1 MAGPAPSKPRVCVDG
16 KFFRL
21 GEKKFFVKG
30 VAYGPFAPNAQGHPF
45 PMPEQTGRDFDQ
57 IRELGANVVRVYTV
71 PPRWLLDLAEARGL
85 KVLVDVP
92 WNKHTCFLDA
102 PEARAAAKETV
113 RRAVTVCAGHPA
125 ILAFSVA
132 NEIPPDVVRWSGAR
146 AVAEFIDELVA
157 EAKAA
162 DPQCLCTFTNY
173 PPTEFLRPQGLDFLC
188 FNVYLHHRQPFRNYL
203 ARVQMIAG
211 DRPLVL
217 GEFGLDTVR
226 EGEAA
231 QAEMLA
237 WQIEG
242 AFRGGL
248 AGAVVFTFTDDWFR
262 DGQPVEDW
270 AMGLTT
276 RPRVPKPAFRAVQQA
291 FAVAPYFP
299 LAQTPRV
306 SVVVA
311 SYNGEPTLPACLAS
325 LARLNYPDYEVILV
339 DDGSTDSTPQIAAQV
354 GGVTPCAPSVRQEE
368 RRARNDAPYPRFVC
382 LRHTANHG
390 LSVARNT
397 GIEAAT
403 GEIVAFTDADC
414 RADEDWLYYVVGD
427 LLNSAFVGMGGPNL
441 LPPEDSAVA
450 AVVMAS
456 PGGPAHVM
464 LSDRQAEHIPGCN
477 MVFYKW
483 ALTAIGGF
491 DPVFRKA
498 GDDVDVC
505 WRLEQA
511 GYKLGFSPAGMVWH
525 YRRSTVRAYLKQ
537 QSGYGEAEA
546 LLVRKHPEYFNS
558 IGGSLWRGR
567 IYTGAKLGVLLHRP
581 MIYRGAFGAGWF
593 QTLYASEPVGILMV
607 CSALEFHLLVTL
619 PLLILSASVHVLFP
633 LALASLL
640 LSLGVGVAAGVQA
653 TLPRQRVRWWSR
665 PLVALL
671 FLLQPI
677 VRGAARYRG
686 RLAFQPAAQAPGDS
700 LDSVALRASGERLDR
715 VQYWSER
722 PLDRLTFVGAI
733 LARLEK
739 RGWPHKA
746 DIGWS
751 EFDVEIYG
759 NRWSNLQLTTAA
771 ETHSRGCQLVRCR
784 LKPVW
789 SLPAKVAFWSLLGFA
804 LLVLGFFEPALPWL
818 WLILLT
824 LPAAWWFLR
833 RQERRLQ
840 SILAI
845 FLDELAEELGLQKL
859 TSDASPQSPA
869 MFEDKPAD
877 ARERIRVELPK
888 EEAPVNPPADS
899 PFSAPP
905 PTQ

>member
-1 MAGPAPSKPRVCVDG
+1 MAGPASSKPRVSVDG

-45 PMPEQTGRDFDQ
+45 PMPGQVERDFAQ
-57 IRELGANVVRVYTV
+57 VCELGANLVRVYTV
-71 PPRWLLDLAEARGL
+71 PPRWLLDLADARGL
-85 KVLVDVP
+85 KLLVDIP
-92 WNKHTCFLDA
+92 WNKHLCFLDA
-102 PEARAAAKETV
+102 PETRTAARESV
-113 RRAVTVCAGHPA
+113 RRAVSVCAGHPA
-125 ILAFSVA
+125 IFAFSAA

-146 AVAEFIDELVA
+146 AVAELIDELVA

-162 DPQCLCTFTNY
+162 DPQCLCTFANF

-203 ARVQMIAG
+203 ARLQMIAS

-217 GEFGLDTVR
+217 GEFGLDTLH
-226 EGEAA
+226 EGEAT
-231 QAEMLA
+231 QEEMLA

-262 DGQPVEDW
+262 DGRPVENW

-276 RPRVPKPAFRAVQQA
+276 RDRAPKPAFDAVQRA
-291 FAVAPYFP
+291 FQTAPYFS

-311 SYNGEPTLPACLAS
+311 SWNGERTLPACLAS
-325 LARLNYPDYEVILV
+325 LARLNYPDCEVILV
-339 DDGSTDSTPQIAAQV
+339 DDGSTDSTPQIAAKH
-354 GGVTPCAPSVRQEE
+354 PSVR
-368 RRARNDAPYPRFVC
+368 YI
-382 LRHTANHG
+382 RHAANHG

-450 AVVMAS
+450 AAVMAS

-464 LSDRQAEHIPGCN
+464 LTDRQAEHIPGCN

-483 ALTAIGGF
+483 ALTEIGGF
-491 DPVFRKA
+491 DAIFRKA
-498 GDDVDVC
+498 GDDVDLC
-505 WRLEQA
+505 WRLQQA
-511 GYKLGFSPAGMVWH
+511 GFKLGFSPAGIVWH
-525 YRRSTVRAYLKQ
+525 YRRSTVGAYLKQ
-537 QSGYGEAEA
+537 QLGYGEAEA
-546 LLVRKHPEYFNS
+546 LLVRKHPEFFNS
-558 IGGSLWRGR
+558 IGGGLWRGR
-567 IYTGAKLGVLLHRP
+567 IYTGAKLGVLLRRP
-581 MIYRGAFGAGWF
+581 MIYHGTFGAGWF
-593 QTLYASEPVGILMV
+593 QTLYASEPASVLMF
-607 CSALEFHLLVTL
+607 CTTLEFHLLVTL
-619 PLLILSASVHVLFP
+619 PLLILSATVHVLFP
-633 LALASLL
+633 LAVASLL
-640 LSLGVGVAAGVQA
+640 LSLGVCVAAGVQA
-653 TLPRQRVRWWSR
+653 TLPRQKVRWWSR

-671 FLLQPI
+671 YLLQPI

-686 RLAFQPAAQAPGDS
+686 RLTFQPAAQAPEES
-700 LDSVALRASGERLDR
+700 LDSVALRAGGGRLDR
-715 VQYWSER
+715 VHYWSER
-722 PLDRLTFVGAI
+722 HLERVALVGQI

-751 EFDVEIYG
+751 EFDIEIYG

-771 ETHSRGCQLVRCR
+771 ETHSRGRQLVRCR
-784 LKPVW
+784 LRAVW
-789 SLPAKVAFWSLLGFA
+789 SLPAKVAFWSLLGFE
-804 LLVLGFFEPALPWL
+804 LLVLGFFGPALPWL

-824 LPAAWWFLR
+824 LPGGWWFLR

-845 FLDELAEELGLQKL
+845 FLDELAAELGLRKL
-859 TSDASPQSPA
+859 PSGVSPQATAASESNPVN
-869 MFEDKPAD
+869 P
-877 ARERIRVELPK
+877 RECIRVELPK
-888 EEAPVNPPADS
+888 EAVSANPSSAS
-899 PFSAPP
+899 PCSQPP
-905 PTQ
+905 RAQ